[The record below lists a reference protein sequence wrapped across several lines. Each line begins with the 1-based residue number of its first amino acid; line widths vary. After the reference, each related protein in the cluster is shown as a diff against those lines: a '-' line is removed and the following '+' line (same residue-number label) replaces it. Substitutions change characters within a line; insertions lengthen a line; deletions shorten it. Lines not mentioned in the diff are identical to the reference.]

1 MKFRFSSSFR
11 HNFALWISA
20 FIDWLLLL
28 PVWLLLQTYLQS
40 GEAAVRWIYILPLLV
55 AGGVLLRHK
64 CGRLWKQLL
73 AALLLGVLAGLLS
86 STLTLLGI
94 PLVAGAAVCA
104 YLGLTTA
111 SRVNRFRIYLT
122 GITLYFIASI
132 AFSRITELQPNVS
145 VLTWSGSLCLVLAL
159 IDSNSSHLR
168 YSSLN
173 SDAARLPEG
182 LRRHNR
188 LYLAGFIIL
197 AAILAAGGGKAAG
210 MLLWNAVRFFFSW
223 LSRIFSGSDEAP
235 PPEETPPEMIQEFP
249 AAEAGEPGI
258 LAAILNIGLY
268 IVVAAI
274 VLAVLYY
281 GVRWLYRNTG
291 GMLRRA
297 LDWLLTLLR
306 RESPAAAAGYQD
318 EETSLFTWEQTVQD
332 FRDYL
337 RSKLTP
343 ASRRD
348 RWEGVDGSQARIR
361 WLYRHWLRAKHTEG
375 YEVKA
380 YLTPQETAA
389 DVAAWSEGQKRQ
401 RRRSGSEGQA
411 YDRLLGLYNKARYAD
426 EELSGLPELSADEI
440 TALKE
445 QLKL

>member
-1 MKFRFSSSFR
+1 MKLRFSSSFQA
-11 HNFALWISA
+11 NLALWITA

-28 PVWLLLQTYLQS
+28 PLWLALQTYLQS
-40 GEAAVRWIYILPLLV
+40 GEAAVRWIYLLPLLV
-55 AGGVLLRHK
+55 AGGVLLRHR
-64 CGRLWKQLL
+64 CSRLWQQLL
-73 AALLLGVLAGLLS
+73 AALLLGLLTGLIS

-104 YLGLTTA
+104 YLGMTTA
-111 SRVNRFRIYLT
+111 SRVNRFRIYLA
-122 GITLYFIASI
+122 GITIYFIGSI
-132 AFSRITELQPNVS
+132 AFSQIPELQANVTI
-145 VLTWSGSLCLVLAL
+145 LTWSGSLCLVLAL

-173 SDAARLPEG
+173 SDSARLPEG

-188 LYLAGFIIL
+188 LYLAGFIVL
-197 AAILAAGGGKAAG
+197 AAVLAAGGGKTVG
-210 MLLWNAVRFFFSW
+210 MLLWNAVRLFFTW
-223 LSRIFSGSDEAP
+223 LSRLSSGAEEP
-235 PPEETPPEMIQEFP
+235 PPEEAPPQAIQEFP

-258 LAAILNIGLY
+258 LAAILNIGFY
-268 IVVAAI
+268 IIGAAAI
-274 VLAVLYY
+274 VVVLYY

-291 GMLRRA
+291 GLLRRA
-297 LDWLLTLLR
+297 MDWLLTVLR

-318 EETSLFTWEQTVQD
+318 EETSLFTWEQTVQG
-332 FRDYL
+332 FRDYF
-337 RSKLTP
+337 RTRLTP
-343 ASRRD
+343 SSRRD
-348 RWEGVDGSQARIR
+348 RWETMDGSRARIR
-361 WLYRHWLRAKHTEG
+361 WLYRHWLRAKHTDG

-401 RRRSGSEGQA
+401 RKNPVSEGEA
-411 YDRLLGLYNKARYAD
+411 YNRLLAFYNRARYAD
-426 EELSGLPELSADEI
+426 EEQSDLTELSAEEI